1 MSELK
6 RQEDA
11 NQISEAGMFYPTG
24 YIVAGF
30 ADSASAKEAQASL
43 QRQGFG
49 NEDLKYVSA
58 AEMAHEA
65 ARNLEHPSFF
75 ASTGSSMPTRQ
86 KQLELARDGHDFVL
100 IHAPSTADEKRA
112 LQALAA
118 TPPRYAIKYKRL
130 IIENLM
136 QDIPAPPSQSQASRV
151 A

>member
-11 NQISEAGMFYPTG
+11 NQALEAGMFYPTG

-30 ADSASAKEAQASL
+30 VDTATAKDAQAGL
-43 QRQGFG
+43 QRQGFAA
-49 NEDLKYVSA
+49 EDLKYVAA
-58 AEMAHEA
+58 AEMVRA
-65 ARNLEHPSFF
+65 AAKNLENPSFF
-75 ASTGSSMPTRQ
+75 ASTGASMPTRQ
-86 KQLELARDGHDFVL
+86 KQLELARRGYDFVL
-100 IHAPSTADEKRA
+100 IHAPGKEDEDRA
-112 LQALAA
+112 LQALAS

-136 QDIPAPPSQSQASRV
+136 QDIPAPPSQSQTSRV

>member
-65 ARNLEHPSFF
+65 ARNLDHPSFF

-100 IHAPSTADEKRA
+100 IHATSTADEKRTVTD
-112 LQALAA
+112 LAGNPQIGGGA
-118 TPPRYAIKYKRL
+118 GR
-130 IIENLM
+130 E
-136 QDIPAPPSQSQASRV
+136 
-151 A
+151 

>member
-86 KQLELARDGHDFVL
+86 KQLELAREGHDFVR
-100 IHAPSTADEKRA
+100 SEERRVGKECVGTCR
-112 LQALAA
+112 
-118 TPPRYAIKYKRL
+118 
-130 IIENLM
+130 
-136 QDIPAPPSQSQASRV
+136 SRGSPDP
-151 A
+151 

>member
-24 YIVAGF
+24 YIVVGF
-30 ADSASAKEAQASL
+30 ADSATAQDAQAGL

-49 NEDLKYVSA
+49 SGELKYVPA
-58 AEMAHEA
+58 AEMAREA
-65 ARNLEHPSFF
+65 TKNLENPSLF
-75 ASTGSSMPTRQ
+75 ASTGASMPTRQ
-86 KQLELARDGHDFVL
+86 KQLELARDGYDFVL
-100 IHAPSTADEKRA
+100 IHAPENDDEKRA
-112 LQALAA
+112 LRALAA
-118 TPPRYAIKYKRL
+118 TPPRYAVKYKRL

-136 QDIPAPPSQSQASRV
+136 QDIPTPSSQHQASRV